1 MPNRLMLAFASAA
14 AAASLFTAPA
24 FASFAD
30 EPTRVVVQYGD
41 LNLDSDAGMAALHHR
56 LKAAVN
62 TACGTLDERNLAIL
76 QHIRQ
81 CHRTALA
88 SVHAEL
94 AAAKAAQS
102 QRSAQAVAP
111 DSRAAS

>member
-1 MPNRLMLAFASAA
+1 MLVFASAA

-24 FASFAD
+24 IATVTD
-30 EPTRVVVQYGD
+30 EPARVVVQYGD

-62 TACGTLDERNLAIL
+62 TVCGTLDERNLSVL

-88 SVHAEL
+88 SVHTEL
-94 AAAKAAQS
+94 AAARAQN
-102 QRSAQAVAP
+102 QRSAQAVSP